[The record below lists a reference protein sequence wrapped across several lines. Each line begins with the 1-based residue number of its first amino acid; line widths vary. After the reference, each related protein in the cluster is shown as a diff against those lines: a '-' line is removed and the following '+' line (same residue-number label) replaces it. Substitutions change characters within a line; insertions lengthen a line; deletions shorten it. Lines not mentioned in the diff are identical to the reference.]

1 MRNSNKRKGTYHECW
16 WTDLLNKWGWKAKR
30 QPMSGQLEEF
40 PGDILIQLDRQKLI
54 VESKYQT
61 DGKGWSFINKILR
74 KNNKKY
80 AKDILVMKQRSGEA
94 YLCVNINNKAAL
106 KILRRIV

>member
-1 MRNSNKRKGTYHECW
+1 
-16 WTDLLNKWGWKAKR
+16 
-30 QPMSGQLEEF
+30 MSGQLEEF
-40 PGDILIQLDRQKLI
+40 PGDIIIQLDRKKLI

>member
-1 MRNSNKRKGTYHECW
+1 
-16 WTDLLNKWGWKAKR
+16 
-30 QPMSGQLEEF
+30 MSGQLEEF

-61 DGKGWSFINKILR
+61 DGKGWSFINKIL
-74 KNNKKY
+74 KKHNKKY